1 MLNTTTFSP
10 LRHRTFA
17 LLVTGSLLANLGNTI
32 QSVGAAWH
40 LTEMGQPADVVALA
54 QTAYNLPIMLL
65 ALPAGAWSDMID
77 KKKLLQIS
85 LVLMLAVSIA
95 LAVLVEMGMAGPAVT
110 IGLTALLACGV
121 ACIIPA
127 AASAVNFSVPRE
139 QLAAA
144 VALNI
149 LGFNVARS
157 FGPALGGAITS
168 LGGASAAF
176 IANGAAYLLVIIL
189 LWRWHLPAAPKPQKR
204 RIGPVMAEGLRYAFA
219 SPQIRNI
226 MLRAITFTTA
236 GAAAWA
242 VMPLYSS
249 EVLGAGSF
257 VFGLLL
263 AALGLG
269 AVIGAASATWFRSR
283 YSAETIIRASG
294 LIYGSGLVA
303 VALQPPL
310 WAILAL
316 LVMAGAGW
324 VQALSG
330 FAVAGQMWSPQ
341 SIVGRVAAKISSVT
355 FGGIAIGSWLWGHFA
370 DAYGITTAFMASG
383 IAMIVLPLIGLFLP
397 MPEHAHAQ
405 PGEAGSGQSPD

>member
-1 MLNTTTFSP
+1 MLNTATFSP
-10 LRHRTFA
+10 LKYRTFT

-40 LTEMGQPADVVALA
+40 LTELGQPADVVALA

-95 LAVLVEMGMAGPAVT
+95 LAVLVQLGMAGPVVT

-127 AASAVNFSVPRE
+127 AASAVNFAVPRE

-168 LGGASAAF
+168 MGGASAAF

-189 LWRWHLPAAPKPQKR
+189 LWRWRLDAPVKPETRK
-204 RIGPVMAEGLRYAFA
+204 IGPVMAEGLRFAFA

-226 MLRAITFTTA
+226 MLRAITFTTT

-242 VMPLYSS
+242 VMPLYAS
-249 EVLGAGSF
+249 EVLGKGSF

-263 AALGLG
+263 ASLGVG

-283 YSAETIIRASG
+283 YHAETIIRASG
-294 LIYGSGLVA
+294 LIYGTGLIA
-303 VALQPPL
+303 VGLTPPL
-310 WAILAL
+310 WAIMAL

-330 FAVAGQMWSPQ
+330 FAVAGQMWAPQ
-341 SIVGRVAAKISSVT
+341 RLVGRIAAMISSVT

-370 DAYGITTAFMASG
+370 DAQGITTAFMASG
-383 IAMIVLPLIGLFLP
+383 AAMIVLPLLGLFFA
-397 MPEHAHAQ
+397 MPEHAHSQ
-405 PGEAGSGQSPD
+405 PEEAETA